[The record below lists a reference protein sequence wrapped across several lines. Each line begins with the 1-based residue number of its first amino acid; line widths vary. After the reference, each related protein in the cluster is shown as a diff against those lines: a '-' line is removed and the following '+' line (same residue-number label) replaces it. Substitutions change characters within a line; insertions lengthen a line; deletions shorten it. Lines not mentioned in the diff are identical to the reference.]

1 MDNITIEPNLNKRD
15 VHPPGPFG
23 AICVDIIDL
32 GMRVNEQYG
41 KAAQSIVF
49 VFKTSKGEVQ
59 SRDYS
64 VSLAPLSNLKK
75 FLEGWRGAKFTAE
88 ELGAK
93 LTLASFQM
101 KPAMISVEHS
111 PSKSDPSK
119 IYANIGAI
127 MPLPEG
133 MPVPSADGYVRAPFW
148 AEKKQRYADEFAAF
162 MSAPPKDKIDESMD
176 PVPF

>member
-15 VHPPGPFG
+15 VHPSGPYG

-32 GMRVNEQYG
+32 GMRANINFN
-41 KAAQSIVF
+41 KAQQAVVF
-49 VFKTSKGEVQ
+49 VFLTTKGEL
-59 SRDYS
+59 SREFS
-64 VSLAPLSNLKK
+64 VSLNDKANLRK
-75 FLEGWRGAKFTAE
+75 FLESWRGAKFTAE

-93 LTLASFQM
+93 LTLADFHM

-111 PSKSDPSK
+111 PAKSDPSK
-119 IYANIGAI
+119 IYANLGAI

-133 MPVPSADGYVRAPFW
+133 MTAPSGAGYVRPAFW
-148 AEKKQRYADEFAAF
+148 AEKKKRYADEFAAF